1 MNLNKEA
8 GIHHIQ
14 ALLLLISIAFLAYH
28 CSSGSGE
35 MSQSASDA
43 NPHTVERK
51 RIDGTRSSVNQV
63 DEMGMVHGIRL
74 TYYPD
79 GKTVHTKLTFNHG
92 IKHGPAIR
100 YYHHGQVFEHTGYK
114 DGKKHGLTR
123 KYHKNGM
130 LMAEFK
136 YENGIVKPGLKEY
149 DTDGTLVTSYPE
161 IRFIES
167 DQLTAR
173 NRLDVE
179 MSCSVKGVGVKYYL
193 IERDKGKNNRTY
205 LISEN
210 GKATLQFYIRPGESL
225 NKTVEIEAEIP
236 TDLGNI
242 LVQTLT
248 YHLSM
253 TNNAPPA

>member
-1 MNLNKEA
+1 MNINIET

-14 ALLLLISIAFLAYH
+14 SLLLLVSVAILAYH

-43 NPHTVERK
+43 NPGTVERK
-51 RIDGTRSSVNQV
+51 RTDGTRSSVNQV

-79 GKTVHTKLTFNHG
+79 GKTVRTKLTFNHG

-100 YYHHGQVFEHTGYK
+100 YYHNGQVFEHTGYQ
-114 DGKKHGLTR
+114 DGRKHGLTR

-130 LMAEFK
+130 LMAEFT
-136 YENGIVKPGLKEY
+136 YENGIVQPGLKEY
-149 DTDGTLVTSYPE
+149 DTDGRLVTSYPE

-167 DQLTAR
+167 DHLAAR
-173 NRLDVE
+173 SRLDLE
-179 MSCSVKGVGVKYYL
+179 MSCSREGVGVKYYL
-193 IERDKGKNNRTY
+193 IDRENGKENRTY

-210 GKATLQFYIRPGESL
+210 GKATLQLYIRPGESL
-225 NKTVEIEAEIP
+225 SKILEIQAEIP

-242 LVQTLT
+242 LVKRLT
-248 YHLSM
+248 YHL
-253 TNNAPPA
+253 NRFNIAPPA